1 MRVLG
6 LNGRKI
12 REIEE
17 PWFFK
22 GEVREDL
29 IKRVVVAMEANRK
42 QPQGRDVMAGKRTTA
57 ESWGVGYGRAR
68 VPRDERGRGRLITG
82 AVGGRRAHPPRAE
95 KKIERKVNKK
105 EKKLALISALI
116 ATAREDYV
124 RGRGH
129 KINDKVNL
137 PIIITNK
144 IEKIEKTQKL
154 IEVLQRLGLKDEL
167 ERCKK
172 GIKKRSG
179 KSRMRNRTKR
189 KPRGPLIVVEDGI
202 NLYRAARNIPGVEV
216 MRARELNVE
225 HLAPGGQPGRLVIW
239 TPQSLKVIEERL
251 GGIKE

>member
-124 RGRGH
+124 RGRG
-129 KINDKVNL
+129 
-137 PIIITNK
+137 
-144 IEKIEKTQKL
+144 
-154 IEVLQRLGLKDEL
+154 
-167 ERCKK
+167 
-172 GIKKRSG
+172 
-179 KSRMRNRTKR
+179 
-189 KPRGPLIVVEDGI
+189 
-202 NLYRAARNIPGVEV
+202 
-216 MRARELNVE
+216 
-225 HLAPGGQPGRLVIW
+225 
-239 TPQSLKVIEERL
+239 
-251 GGIKE
+251 